1 MKILKILIIIISLS
15 GCSVTYIKGDSND
28 VQTRIDNKQKMDSLQ
43 LIKNSIKIPK
53 RWMKRP

>member
-28 VQTRIDNKQKMDSLQ
+28 VQTRIDNKQKIDSLQ
-43 LIKNSIKIPK
+43 LIKNNIKPPK
-53 RWMKRP
+53 QWMK